1 MQSFFQSELVK
12 LRKRITKMF
21 DLVGT
26 QLNRS
31 SQSLLNPDFEI
42 RDAALENENRIDK
55 LDIKIDKLCQ
65 RIFALA
71 QPVATDLRFIMSSL
85 RIGNEIERIGDIALD
100 VIERSESVRSYAE
113 ILDQYQVDPLIT
125 EIIHINQK
133 ITEAYINNNSELAKE
148 ILITC
153 KQTEETCKN
162 VFNDIIR
169 QMTEKSQVITIATD
183 LILIIRDVERI
194 SSHMENIAESIVFIV
209 EGKRLRHS
217 GL

>member
-1 MQSFFQSELVK
+1 
-12 LRKRITKMF
+12 MF